1 MSQQVMKSLFCRIAK
16 VDEEKRTVTG
26 IGASETVD
34 ADGEVFDYAGSKPYI
49 EAWSEGAQK
58 RSAGK
63 SFGNIRE
70 MHQLSAVGLLS
81 EPIVFDDAEKLV
93 ILTAYMSDDAAW
105 TKCLDGTYTG
115 FSICGPVI
123 GDKWSDPSNPGL
135 KRYVCEPIEFSVVDL
150 PCNPGAVFTAV
161 KVGGAVETRQF
172 KTKEAA
178 MAAPKDKKKTKAVD
192 GEELPRSAFAY
203 APTDNPDDW
212 KLPIEFSSNVESAN
226 HIRDALARWDQ
237 TEMPDA
243 EEKKLARGR
252 LLAAAK
258 EHGIDV
264 STTTLKAANANGG
277 KNTAKALYDVAD
289 MAMILSSLRWT
300 QDSLVVER
308 EIEGDESPVP
318 DKLKSVISD
327 LGDVLVEMA
336 REETSELVTAM
347 KASGARKM
355 LAKAKTDGLARVT
368 KCISALGEIQK
379 CMDGS
384 CDHEGMV
391 ECAQHVKKQHKKASD
406 AMSAWAD
413 DPDAD
418 GDNDADG
425 GVDDKDS
432 DAAKAAAKAA
442 VKSQTQGASPEIG
455 EEEMDEATKALIAKA
470 ASDSAEALAVS
481 KANAE
486 GLTAVASALEKIA
499 GLIAGEPMP
508 AKAAGAGATLIAVS
522 KAEDGGSKAAAA
534 AVESKDPVEIAK
546 AILANPR
553 AVSKAEFQGLAVGR

>member
-1 MSQQVMKSLFCRIAK
+1 MSQQAMKSLFCRIAK

-34 ADGEVFDYAGSKPYI
+34 AEGEVFDYDGSKPYI

-63 SFGNIRE
+63 SYGNIRE

-105 TKCLDGTYTG
+105 EKCLDGTYTG

-123 GDKWSDPSNPGL
+123 GDKWSDPNNPGV

-161 KVGGAVETRQF
+161 KAGGAVETRQF

-178 MAAPKDKKKTKAVD
+178 MAAPKDRKKTKAVD

-258 EHGIDV
+258 DHGIDV
-264 STTTLKAANANGG
+264 STTTLKAATKDG
-277 KNTAKALYDVAD
+277 KTVTAKALYDVSD
-289 MAMILSSLRWT
+289 MAMILSSLKWT
-300 QDSLVVER
+300 QDSLVIER

-318 DKLKSVISD
+318 DKLKSVIAD
-327 LGDVLVEMA
+327 LGNVLVEMA
-336 REETSELVTAM
+336 REETAELVTAM
-347 KASGARKM
+347 KAAGARKM
-355 LAKAKTDGLARVT
+355 VGKAKTDGLARVS

-413 DPDAD
+413 D
-418 GDNDADG
+418 
-425 GVDDKDS
+425 DKDS

-442 VKSQTQGASPEIG
+442 AKPQTQGASPEIG
-455 EEEMDEATKALIAKA
+455 EKEMDEATKALIAKA
-470 ASDSAEALAVS
+470 ATDSAEALAVS